1 MKKYL
6 VTGGAGFIG
15 SHLVSAI
22 IERGFEVRVLD
33 NLSQGNKSWVSHR
46 AEFIKGDITDL
57 EMCKIACEGMDGVFH
72 LAAMSRV
79 APSIDKFEYC
89 TDQNIIGTQNVLIA
103 SRDSSVKRLIYTGS
117 SSYYGNFT
125 PPQSENFLP
134 DCLNPYALSKYV
146 GEQFTEMFTRI
157 YNLDT
162 LSLRLFNVYGPRQ
175 PRVGPYALVI
185 GIFLEQ
191 LKNGESITIHGDGSQ
206 RRDFIYVKDVV
217 RAFIKAMESDA
228 KGMVL
233 NIGSG
238 TNYSIQKIADII
250 SLDQTY
256 HPRRAG
262 DADET
267 LADIKLAKKI
277 IDWEPKISL
286 EEGLKELKSN

>member
-15 SHLVSAI
+15 SHLVSELI
-22 IERGFEVRVLD
+22 KQGLEVRVLD
-33 NLSQGNKSWVSHR
+33 NLSQGNKSWVSDR

-57 EMCKIACEGMDGVFH
+57 EMCKISCEDMDGIFH

-79 APSIDKFEYC
+79 APSINKFEYC
-89 TDQNIIGTQNVLIA
+89 TDQNIIGTQNILIA
-103 SRDSSVKRLIYTGS
+103 SRDSSVKKLIYTGS
-117 SSYYGNFT
+117 SSYYGNLT

-134 DCLNPYALSKYV
+134 YCLNPYALSKYV
-146 GEQFTEMFTRI
+146 GEQFSEMFTRI
-157 YNLDT
+157 YNLET

-191 LKNGESITIHGDGSQ
+191 LQNGKSLTIHGDGSQ
-206 RRDFIYVKDVV
+206 RRDFIHVKDVV
-217 RAFIKAMESDA
+217 CALIKAMESDA

-238 TNYSIQKIADII
+238 ANYSIQEIANII

-256 HPRRAG
+256 YPRREG

-267 LADIKLAKKI
+267 LADIKLVKNI
-277 IDWEPKISL
+277 IGWRPNIDL
-286 EEGLKELKSN
+286 EQGLKELKS

>member
-15 SHLVSAI
+15 SHLVSELI
-22 IERGFEVRVLD
+22 KQGLEVRVLD
-33 NLSQGNKSWVSHR
+33 NLSQGNKSWVSDR

-57 EMCKIACEGMDGVFH
+57 EMCKISCEDMDGIFH

-79 APSIDKFEYC
+79 APSINKFEYC
-89 TDQNIIGTQNVLIA
+89 TDQNIIGTQNILIA
-103 SRDSSVKRLIYTGS
+103 SRDSSVKKLIYTGS
-117 SSYYGNFT
+117 SSYYGNLT

-146 GEQFTEMFTRI
+146 GEQFSEMFTRI
-157 YNLDT
+157 YNLET

-191 LKNGESITIHGDGSQ
+191 LQNGKSLTIHGDGSQ
-206 RRDFIYVKDVV
+206 RRDFIHVKDVV
-217 RAFIKAMESDA
+217 CALIKAMESDA

-238 TNYSIQKIADII
+238 ANYSIQEIANII

-256 HPRRAG
+256 YPRREG

-267 LADIKLAKKI
+267 LADIKLVKNI
-277 IDWEPKISL
+277 IGWRPNIDL
-286 EEGLKELKSN
+286 EQGLKELKS

>member
-1 MKKYL
+1 LKKYL

-15 SHLVSAI
+15 SHLVSELI
-22 IERGFEVRVLD
+22 KQGLEVRVLD
-33 NLSQGNKSWVSHR
+33 NLSQGNKSWVSDR

-57 EMCKIACEGMDGVFH
+57 EMCKISCEDMDGIFH

-79 APSIDKFEYC
+79 APSINKFEYC
-89 TDQNIIGTQNVLIA
+89 TDQNIIGTQNILIA
-103 SRDSSVKRLIYTGS
+103 SRDSSVKKLIYTGS
-117 SSYYGNFT
+117 SSYYGNLT

-146 GEQFTEMFTRI
+146 GEQFSEMFTRI
-157 YNLDT
+157 YNLET

-191 LKNGESITIHGDGSQ
+191 LQNGKSLTIHGDGSQ
-206 RRDFIYVKDVV
+206 RRDFIHVKDVV
-217 RAFIKAMESDA
+217 CALIKAMESDA

-238 TNYSIQKIADII
+238 ANYSIQEIANII

-256 HPRRAG
+256 YPRREG

-267 LADIKLAKKI
+267 LADIKLVKNI
-277 IDWEPKISL
+277 IGWRPNIDL
-286 EEGLKELKSN
+286 EQGLKELKS